1 MEELSYQNLTLY
13 LEDKMQ
19 SANLDFDIL
28 FGEIKTKYSFEAVS
42 FCVDYILKTNKNPKI
57 LDSLI
62 RYTIKNINKNNLSS
76 LIDFIIK
83 PISDSNFIN
92 LKVLI
97 IKSLPKYKDTS
108 VVQALLFCL
117 NDKNSN
123 YKIKLA
129 SADALGKIGDKNAFD
144 SLGKI
149 LTDKKE
155 ESAYVKESAVTAL
168 GMLGDDRAIEV
179 FSSIMDTKQIFKEKF
194 SFLKEKIM
202 EAIGKF
208 DISKNKKALE
218 LIKKSLY
225 DPNSNVRISAVET
238 LMESEIED
246 SFDLIFEVLK
256 FDSDIEVRKNALVA
270 LFNIS
275 CDIKILEDVI
285 RGQYP
290 QELKDFAIETIK
302 EIEANEN
309 E

>member
-1 MEELSYQNLTLY
+1 MNDLMYQNLTLY
-13 LEDKMQ
+13 LDNKLQE
-19 SANLDFDIL
+19 ANLDFDVL
-28 FGEIKTKYSFEAVS
+28 FKEIESKYSTDAVVFS
-42 FCVDYILKTNKNPKI
+42 VNYILKAQTSPLI
-57 LDSLI
+57 LDNLI
-62 RYTIKNINKNNLSS
+62 RYTIKNPNKKNLPA
-76 LIDFIIK
+76 LIDFVIK
-83 PISDSNFIN
+83 PVSNSNIIN
-92 LKVLI
+92 LKVLT
-97 IKSLPKYKDTS
+97 IKSFPKYKDTS
-108 VVQALLFCL
+108 VVQTLLFCL

-129 SADALGKIGDKNAFD
+129 SADALGKIGDKNAFE

-149 LTDKKE
+149 LTDEKE

-179 FSSIMDTKQIFKEKF
+179 FSSIMDAKQIFKDKF

-202 EAIGKF
+202 EAVGKF

-225 DPNSNVRISAVET
+225 DPSPNVRISAIET

-246 SFDLIFEVLK
+246 SYEMIFDVFK
-256 FDSDIEVRKNALVA
+256 FDSDIEVKKNALVA

-275 CDIKILEDVI
+275 CDIKVLEDVI
-285 RGQYP
+285 RGDYP
-290 QELKDFAIETIK
+290 EELKNFAIETIK
-302 EIEANEN
+302 EIEVNED

>member
-1 MEELSYQNLTLY
+1 MNDLMYQNLTLY
-13 LEDKMQ
+13 LNEQLQKADL
-19 SANLDFDIL
+19 NFDVL
-28 FGEIKTKYSFEAVS
+28 FNEIKSLYSIDAMPFS
-42 FCVDYILKTNKNPKI
+42 VDYILKTQTNSAI

-62 RYTIKNINKNNLSS
+62 RYTIKNINKENLPS
-76 LIDFIIK
+76 LIDFVVK
-83 PISDSNFIN
+83 NLSDSNSIN

-97 IKSLPKYKDTS
+97 IKSFPKYKDPS

-129 SADALGKIGDKNAFD
+129 SADALGKIGDKNAFE

-149 LTDKKE
+149 LTDEKE
-155 ESAYVKESAVTAL
+155 ESAYVKESAATAL

-179 FSSIMDTKQIFKEKF
+179 FSSIMDTKQIFKDKF

-202 EAIGKF
+202 EAVGKF

-225 DPNSNVRISAVET
+225 DPCPNVRISAIET
-238 LMESEIED
+238 LMESEIKNSYEMI
-246 SFDLIFEVLK
+246 FDVFNL
-256 FDSDIEVRKNALVA
+256 DSDLEVKKNALVA

-275 CDIKILEDVI
+275 CDIKVLEDVI
-285 RGQYP
+285 RGEYP
-290 QELKDFAIETIK
+290 EELKNFAIETIK
-302 EIEANEN
+302 EIEANED